1 VRRLLVPAAFACLA
15 GLADTAGAVDQ
26 DTVRS
31 RARLSVVFGTVVDHE
46 TDAPIENATVSLG
59 AEPDGTRGTAMRVT
73 DEVGRFRFEQVM
85 PGTYTLTV
93 AGFGYRTM
101 EDTLRVGQDSDV
113 SVSVDLS
120 ASPIALAPI
129 VVTTSR
135 RPAFMAGFEERRAR
149 DRNHTAFFTR
159 EDIESRNLGHITDLI
174 AMTPGVWVTP
184 AGPFG
189 NNIIFDRGCRPAVF
203 INGNRFADLE
213 QPIAGS
219 GGSLFGVDATIQPD
233 EVEAV
238 EVYTIRH
245 DVPRQFGPACGA
257 LVIWLRQPDPDEKR
271 GPEWRRWLIALG
283 VFGAGIFMFR

>member
-1 VRRLLVPAAFACLA
+1 VRRLLVPAAIACLA
-15 GLADTAGAVDQ
+15 GLADPAVALDQ
-26 DTVRS
+26 DTLRS
-31 RARLSVVFGTVVDHE
+31 AVRLSVVYGTVVDHE
-46 TDAPIENATVSLG
+46 TEAPVENATVSLG
-59 AEPDGTRGTAMRVT
+59 EGPDGTDGVGTRVT
-73 DEVGRFRFEQVM
+73 DVEGRFRFEQVR

-93 AGFGYRTM
+93 TGFGYRAM
-101 EDTLRVGQDSDV
+101 ADTLNVRQESNVNV
-113 SVSVDLS
+113 SIDLS

-159 EDIESRNLGHITDLI
+159 EHIASRNLPFITDLI
-174 AMTPGVWVTP
+174 SMTPGVWITP

-189 NNIIFDRGCRPAVF
+189 NNLIFDRGCRPAVF
-203 INGNRFADLE
+203 VDGNRFTDFE
-213 QPIAGS
+213 QPIAGT

-245 DVPRQFGPACGA
+245 DVPQRFGPACGA
-257 LVIWLRQPDPDEKR
+257 LVIWLRQAEPGENDAP
-271 GPEWRRWLIALG
+271 GWRRWLIALG
-283 VFGAGIFMFR
+283 VFGVGVVIFR